1 MTNSGEVLVRGRHLR
16 KDYGC
21 GEALVRAVDNVDLEV
36 AEGEALGVMGP
47 SGCGKSTLLHLL
59 GGLDRPGG
67 GELWLGKRRIDQLSE
82 RALAELRRHEV
93 GFVFQAFHLMD
104 ELTAQENVELPALL
118 AGVHRDVPADAPASS
133 STKWDS
139 ATGNLTRL

>member
-16 KDYGC
+16 KDNGC

-36 AEGEALGVMGP
+36 AEGEALAVMGP

-67 GELWLGKRRIDQLSE
+67 GELWLGKRRIDQLCE
-82 RALAELRRHEV
+82 RALAELRRHRYHK
-93 GFVFQAFHLMD
+93 GK
-104 ELTAQENVELPALL
+104 
-118 AGVHRDVPADAPASS
+118 GV
-133 STKWDS
+133 
-139 ATGNLTRL
+139 